1 MREISEQAQMYILLQ
16 YGLRKAARAERATTD
31 GPDQPATSGCDG
43 YPAMS
48 ACIVA
53 EATAPADGRS
63 VCRELDGPAM
73 RVRWMMG
80 RQAVVG
86 VGVYGQ
92 TVCRL
97 RLIFADH
104 FSFDSK

>member
-1 MREISEQAQMYILLQ
+1 MYILLQ
-16 YGLRKAARAERATTD
+16 YGPRKAARAERATTD
-31 GPDQPATSGCDG
+31 GPGQSVATPATSGCDG
-43 YPAMS
+43 YPATS

-53 EATAPADGRS
+53 EATAAADGRS

-92 TVCRL
+92 TVCLL